1 MSGLILL
8 VSLSRIR
15 YALKKNLEAAVPV
28 RYLIALTGAAVLMAF
43 VMGYEKGADSVRQG
57 AAAESV
63 RLAEQARQ
71 KEKDMQKKLN
81 GITENYLHEIDEYK
95 KTINAYAAND
105 FSISRLSD
113 TRPCQS
119 VPGDTADR
127 PGAVC
132 YTPADIQRK
141 IKESLDIAAE
151 CDELAIKYN
160 ALLKSVSAVR
170 EEKDE
175 QRE

>member
-1 MSGLILL
+1 M
-8 VSLSRIR
+8 
-15 YALKKNLEAAVPV
+15 PV
-28 RYLIALTGAAVLMAF
+28 RYLIAAAGAAVLMAF
-43 VMGYEKGADSVRQG
+43 VMGYEKGAESVRQEN
-57 AAAESV
+57 AAESV
-63 RLAEQARQ
+63 RIAEQARQ

-105 FSISRLSD
+105 LDVSRLSD
-113 TRPCQS
+113 TRPCQA
-119 VPGDTADR
+119 VPRNTTDK
-127 PGAVC
+127 PGFVC

-160 ALLKSVSAVR
+160 ALLKSYR
-170 EEKDE
+170 GIYKHDDD
-175 QRE
+175 

>member
-1 MSGLILL
+1 M
-8 VSLSRIR
+8 
-15 YALKKNLEAAVPV
+15 PV
-28 RYLIALTGAAVLMAF
+28 RYIIAAAGAAVLFAF
-43 VMGYEKGADSVRQG
+43 IFGYHQG
-57 AAAESV
+57 AEKIKRDMAIQAAAQ
-63 RLAEQARQ
+63 AEDARQ

-95 KTINAYAAND
+95 KTISAYADND
-105 FSISRLSD
+105 ISLNRLSGAHD
-113 TRPCQS
+113 CPAA

-127 PGAVC
+127 PGFVC

>member
-1 MSGLILL
+1 M
-8 VSLSRIR
+8 
-15 YALKKNLEAAVPV
+15 PV
-28 RYLIALTGAAVLMAF
+28 RYLIALAGAAVLMAF
-43 VMGYEKGADSVRQG
+43 VAGYEKGAESVRQEN
-57 AAAESV
+57 AAESV
-63 RLAEQARQ
+63 RIAEQARQ

-95 KTINAYAAND
+95 KTISAYAAND

-119 VPGDTADR
+119 VPRNTTDK
-127 PGAVC
+127 PGFVC

-160 ALLKSVSAVR
+160 ALLKSYR
-170 EEKDE
+170 GIYKHDDD
-175 QRE
+175 

>member
-1 MSGLILL
+1 M
-8 VSLSRIR
+8 
-15 YALKKNLEAAVPV
+15 PV
-28 RYLIALTGAAVLMAF
+28 RYLIAAAGACILFAFIFGYHQGAEKVKRDMAIQAAV
-43 VMGYEKGADSVRQG
+43 Q
-57 AAAESV
+57 AED
-63 RLAEQARQ
+63 ARQ
-71 KEKDMQKKLN
+71 KERNMQARLN

-105 FSISRLSD
+105 LDVSRLSD

-119 VPGDTADR
+119 VPRNTTDK
-127 PGAVC
+127 PGFVC

-141 IKESLDIAAE
+141 IKASLDIAAE

-175 QRE
+175 QQE